1 MSMEQNS
8 ESKSVLCTLLD
19 KNDQSKY
26 VFFTQKRSAG
36 DINIGCTNGED
47 VWKTHLSE
55 EILSQLFKTFS
66 LKSTEDYTF
75 KLKCACKAGRAFVK
89 LQEDSAVLHLGSE
102 HTDLSLSLSKL
113 KDSEGR
119 TEVKELLF
127 KMADSLQQLESQ
139 GSSSSFS
146 PVKSPQ
152 KRSAEFE
159 PRKQHKGPVVEVRKR
174 LPGDSLINPGTKRKK
189 PATGVAFDDEDDD

>member
-1 MSMEQNS
+1 MEQNS
-8 ESKSVLCTLLD
+8 ESKSVLCMLLD

-36 DINIGCTNGED
+36 DISIGFTNGED
-47 VWKTHLSE
+47 VWKTYLSE
-55 EILSQLFKTFS
+55 ENPSQLFKKFS

-75 KLKCACKAGRAFVK
+75 KLKSACKAGRAFVK
-89 LQEDSAVLHLGSE
+89 LQEDSAVLHLGAE
-102 HTDLSLSLSKL
+102 PTDLSLSLSKL
-113 KDSEGR
+113 TDSEGK
-119 TEVKELLF
+119 TEVKDLLF

-139 GSSSSFS
+139 GSTYSFN

-152 KRSAEFE
+152 KRSTEFE
-159 PRKQHKGPVVEVRKR
+159 PRKQYKGPVVAVRKR

-189 PATGVAFDDEDDD
+189 PATGVAFDDE

>member
-1 MSMEQNS
+1 MEQNS

-36 DINIGCTNGED
+36 DINIGFTNGED

-102 HTDLSLSLSKL
+102 PKDLSLSLSKL

-139 GSSSSFS
+139 
-146 PVKSPQ
+146 
-152 KRSAEFE
+152 EFE
-159 PRKQHKGPVVEVRKR
+159 PRKQHKGPVVAVKKR

>member
-36 DINIGCTNGED
+36 DINIGFTNGED

-55 EILSQLFKTFS
+55 EILSQLFKKFS

-102 HTDLSLSLSKL
+102 PTDLSLSLSKL

-127 KMADSLQQLESQ
+127 NMADSLQQLESQ

-152 KRSAEFE
+152 KWSAEFE
-159 PRKQHKGPVVEVRKR
+159 PRKHKGPVVAVKKR

-189 PATGVAFDDEDDD
+189 AATGVAFDDEDDD

>member
-1 MSMEQNS
+1 MQQNNS

-36 DINIGCTNGED
+36 DINIGFTNGED

-55 EILSQLFKTFS
+55 EILSQLFKKFS

-75 KLKCACKAGRAFVK
+75 KIKCACKTGRAFVK
-89 LQEDSAVLHLGSE
+89 LLEDSAVLHLGAE
-102 HTDLSLSLSKL
+102 ATDLSLSLAKL
-113 KDSEGR
+113 TDSEGR
-119 TEVKELLF
+119 TEVKDLLF

-139 GSSSSFS
+139 GASSSFS
-146 PVKSPQ
+146 PGKVFQ

-159 PRKQHKGPVVEVRKR
+159 PKNQHKGPVIAVKKR

-189 PATGVAFDDEDDD
+189 PATGVAFDDE

>member
-1 MSMEQNS
+1 MDQNNS

-36 DINIGCTNGED
+36 DINIGFTNGED

-55 EILSQLFKTFS
+55 EILSQLFKKFA

-89 LQEDSAVLHLGSE
+89 LQEDSAVLHLGAE
-102 HTDLSLSLSKL
+102 PTDLSLSLSKL
-113 KDSEGR
+113 TDSEGR
-119 TEVKELLF
+119 TEVKDLLF

-146 PVKSPQ
+146 PIKSTQ
-152 KRSAEFE
+152 KKSSEYE
-159 PRKQHKGPVVEVRKR
+159 PRTQHKGPIVAVRKR

-189 PATGVAFDDEDDD
+189 PATGVAFDDGDDE